1 MTSMKPLARIRFFV
15 ALLLA
20 IFSVAG
26 ASPSYAQDASPP
38 KAVPSETPDR
48 AWYERWLDPQNNHD
62 FATRKRGAQILL
74 EGYGCGTCEIFEKFS
89 SAVFSVSGK
98 VDAAGKSLI
107 APMVSFASLFG
118 LFYLGSAFV
127 TGDASD
133 LLGRWQVFWRL
144 CMAVAGGAAFLSAP
158 LTLAWDY
165 IYWPLF
171 SIGDGLVSIVGGVD
185 ASCGGLSVGGAPKGA
200 NMALNSMG
208 QTVCGSYEMVMD
220 GLANG
225 IAFMTHKDGIMNTL
239 IYALFGFLIV
249 MIYGYLAVIFPLK
262 FIDVVLK
269 LAIIGFITPI
279 LGICAVFKP
288 TRGYVGIA
296 ISNVLN
302 AAAQFALLTI
312 IFKIGDQVF
321 TEMVQSLGIGAVKGD
336 EQDMMD
342 AFITGLVMFGVAFIF
357 VGLVNSV
364 PSIAAEI
371 TRYSGS
377 SGGEGAKAAAAV
389 IGRPAAAAASTAGA
403 TSRAAGNYAMTK
415 RAFTKGLEKG
425 IPKPDAPPE
434 G

>member
-1 MTSMKPLARIRFFV
+1 MTSMQPLARIRFLV
-15 ALLLA
+15 ALFLA
-20 IFSVAG
+20 VITVAG
-26 ASPSYAQDASPP
+26 ASPAYAQDGGGGD
-38 KAVPSETPDR
+38 PS
-48 AWYERWLDPQNNHD
+48 WYEQWLNPQNNYD
-62 FATRKRGAQILL
+62 FATRKQGAQILL
-74 EGYGCGTCEIFEKFS
+74 EEYGCGTCEIFEKFTQ
-89 SAVFSVSGK
+89 AVFNVSDQ
-98 VDAAGKSLI
+98 VDAAGPGLI
-107 APMVSFASLFG
+107 PVMTGFASLFG

-144 CMAVAGGAAFLSAP
+144 CLAVAAGAVFLSAP
-158 LTLAWDY
+158 LTYAWDY
-165 IYWPLF
+165 IFWPLF
-171 SIGDGLVSIVGGVD
+171 SIGDGLVNMIGGSNGTCGGV
-185 ASCGGLSVGGAPKGA
+185 SVSAPAGAQ
-200 NMALNSMG
+200 MAVNSMSR
-208 QTVCGSYEMVMD
+208 TVCGSYDMVMD

-249 MIYGYLAVIFPLK
+249 MIYGYLAIIFPLK
-262 FIDVVLK
+262 FIDVVIK
-269 LAIIGFITPI
+269 LAIIGFITPL
-279 LGICAVFKP
+279 LGVCAVFKP

-302 AAAQFALLTI
+302 ATAQFALLTI

-321 TEMVQSLGIGAVKGD
+321 TEMVQSLGIGGVNGD

-371 TRYSGS
+371 TRYAGS
-377 SGGEGAKAAAAV
+377 SGGEGGKAAAAV

-403 TSRAAGNYAMTK
+403 SSRAAGNYAMTK

-425 IPKPDAPPE
+425 IP
-434 G
+434 GN